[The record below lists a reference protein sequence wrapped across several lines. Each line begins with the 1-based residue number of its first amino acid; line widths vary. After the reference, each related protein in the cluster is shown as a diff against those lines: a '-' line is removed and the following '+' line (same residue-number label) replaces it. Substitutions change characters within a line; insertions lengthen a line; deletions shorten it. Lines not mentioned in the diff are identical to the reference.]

1 MPASVCSM
9 GGPIKRLALA
19 LAVTAALI
27 APASGRDLGRPPAKS
42 DSSRQQQRTSDVKY
56 FRSPDS
62 SDERG
67 RDGKHGRCLAPVSG
81 LGTQWIGLKGALDAA
96 RKDWMERVR
105 YDHGESFVDMSH
117 AASVGSRCGRVSI
130 GSFLGKVMY
139 RCEIIARPC
148 QARFEQ
154 TGARKFAALE
164 PAPSVIAPQPA
175 AAPPTP
181 PPAAKPPLVVRLFKE
196 APRLSALLHR
206 RHRAAAPELPPD
218 TRPPK
223 LHLAALFMGHII
235 VDALSTMELAPGSAR
250 AFVHRLLNAAFEFPI
265 LYRALALSTA
275 PANPGRAQ

>member
-1 MPASVCSM
+1 M
-9 GGPIKRLALA
+9 GEPITRLALA

-27 APASGRDLGRPPAKS
+27 APASGRDLGRPPTKP
-42 DSSRQQQRTSDVKY
+42 DSQRPQQRTSDVKY
-56 FRSPDS
+56 FRSPDG

-67 RDGKHGRCLAPVSG
+67 RDDKHGRCLTPVSG

-117 AASVGSRCGRVSI
+117 AANVGSRCGRVSI

-154 TGARKFAALE
+154 SGVKKFAALE
-164 PAPSVIAPQPA
+164 TSPSAIAPQPT
-175 AAPPTP
+175 AAPPAPTP

-196 APRLSALLHR
+196 APRLSSLLHR
-206 RHRAAAPELPPD
+206 RHRVAAPELPPD

-250 AFVHRLLNAAFEFPI
+250 AFVHRLLNAAFEFPV
-265 LYRALALSTA
+265 LYRALALGTA
-275 PANPGRAQ
+275 PANPARAQ